1 MPEKKPSQAIYS
13 QNLEGIGERRGK
25 ANWATAERYRGR
37 PVRCLEQGAWGWCGV
52 GHGGQQEA
60 VERRR
65 GLVCGTWRRRVAR
78 GGESSGGK
86 LAGVRKQG
94 RRQRRGVARSR
105 RASRG
110 EEWGQGG
117 AGEGRWQASSGE
129 EASRGREN
137 HGGGWSRAPADR
149 EEEEED

>member
-1 MPEKKPSQAIYS
+1 M
-13 QNLEGIGERRGK
+13 
-25 ANWATAERYRGR
+25 
-37 PVRCLEQGAWGWCGV
+37 
-52 GHGGQQEA
+52 
-60 VERRR
+60 ERRR
-65 GLVCGTWRRRVAR
+65 GLVCGTWRRRAAR

-86 LAGVRKQG
+86 LAGVRKQW
-94 RRQRRGVARSR
+94 RRGVARSR

-129 EASRGREN
+129 EASRGREI
-137 HGGGWSRAPADR
+137 HTGGGSRAPAYR